1 LYSCNDNTLE
11 NITSH
16 NNGGSGIRI
25 IYESENNLLVNCD
38 THSNYDPYSSP
49 PGEHADGIEIADI
62 SERNGNERV
71 NTMRGCRSWDNSDDG
86 FDHMRCEGI
95 LFFEHCWA
103 WHNGYIPGTEIPSGN
118 GVGFKLGTASGIPET
133 IIQRVISQS
142 ISYNNR
148 TTGFSQEDANVKMDF
163 YNNIACK
170 NDLQGYIFTTN
181 NVADI
186 LRNNISYK
194 NGSIDIFQSKQTINY
209 NSWQNGLIVSD
220 ADFLNLD
227 GTQLAR
233 SRKADG
239 SLPDIDFMHLAP
251 GSDLIDAGAD
261 VGLPFRGV
269 APDIGAFETSIG
281 EYHLNQLPVVSIS
294 SPVKGISFTSP
305 ATVTID
311 IEANDPDG
319 SITKVELFNGS
330 IKLGER
336 TAAPYSFTLKDLPE
350 GSYSLKAVA
359 TDNLK
364 ATTTSPSLDL
374 EVRSSYNEN
383 REYFNLYPNP
393 NDGRFSINFANTL
406 EVENYMVTIVDLIGK
421 TVYQQEL
428 SNDETIKQ
436 FDLSHL
442 KRGTYVLMIST
453 NQILLTQKFIKG

>member
-1 LYSCNDNTLE
+1 
-11 NITSH
+11 
-16 NNGGSGIRI
+16 
-25 IYESENNLLVNCD
+25 
-38 THSNYDPYSSP
+38 
-49 PGEHADGIEIADI
+49 
-62 SERNGNERV
+62 
-71 NTMRGCRSWDNSDDG
+71 
-86 FDHMRCEGI
+86 
-95 LFFEHCWA
+95 
-103 WHNGYIPGTEIPSGN
+103 
-118 GVGFKLGTASGIPET
+118 
-133 IIQRVISQS
+133 
-142 ISYNNR
+142 
-148 TTGFSQEDANVKMDF
+148 
-163 YNNIACK
+163 
-170 NDLQGYIFTTN
+170 
-181 NVADI
+181 
-186 LRNNISYK
+186 
-194 NGSIDIFQSKQTINY
+194 
-209 NSWQNGLIVSD
+209 
-220 ADFLNLD
+220 
-227 GTQLAR
+227 
-233 SRKADG
+233 
-239 SLPDIDFMHLAP
+239 
-251 GSDLIDAGAD
+251 
-261 VGLPFRGV
+261 V
-269 APDIGAFETSIG
+269 APDIGAFETSTG

-364 ATTTSPSLDL
+364 ATTTSSSFDL
-374 EVRSSYNEN
+374 EVKPIYNEN

-406 EVENYMVTIVDLIGK
+406 EAENYMVTIVDLIGK